1 MRYMY
6 THVFT
11 IQFKVVWIRFR
22 VACYFKKREFLVFLS
37 FLKKIKHKAQQQ
49 TVLNRMHENT
59 RTYPPFCPSKY
70 VYLHVSYHRLLYSI
84 TYTRNNI
91 IRCRKA
97 KSATA
102 VTSFCPTFAWE
113 PGTWSPPADR
123 RSAWS

>member
-37 FLKKIKHKAQQQ
+37 FLKKKNPTANYFKQDARKHQNISS
-49 TVLNRMHENT
+49 V
-59 RTYPPFCPSKY
+59 CPSKY

-84 TYTRNNI
+84 TYTCNNI

-102 VTSFCPTFAWE
+102 VTNFCPTFAWE

>member
-37 FLKKIKHKAQQQ
+37 FLKKKKSNRKLFQ
-49 TVLNRMHENT
+49 TGCTKTPEHILR
-59 RTYPPFCPSKY
+59 PSKY